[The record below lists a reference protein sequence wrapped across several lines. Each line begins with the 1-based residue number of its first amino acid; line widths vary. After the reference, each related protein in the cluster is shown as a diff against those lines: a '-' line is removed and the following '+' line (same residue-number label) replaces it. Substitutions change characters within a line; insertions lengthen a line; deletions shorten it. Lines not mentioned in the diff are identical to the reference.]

1 MNDVIKEFDELCDI
15 AIAAFGEELDITYE
29 GGLINILE
37 FVKKKHPGCKE
48 CFINRFKLILV
59 SRGGSI

>member
-29 GGLINILE
+29 RSLINILE
-37 FVKKKHPGCKE
+37 FVK
-48 CFINRFKLILV
+48 NILAV
-59 SRGGSI
+59 KNIS